1 MKYLEDMAGAFN
13 DNNII
18 DANYIFSYKNKTGD
32 VLDVFNN
39 KFELKYNDS
48 VKIIILFV
56 TIKEI
61 KAGFKSVDRNMS
73 HKELQR
79 TIESDEIIILSDHIY
94 TFIADGTK
102 DNFKDVFQ
110 FYKYAVKAFKGL
122 I

>member
-18 DANYIFSYKNKTGD
+18 DDNYIFSHKNKTGD
-32 VLDVFNN
+32 VLDVFSN
-39 KFELKYNDS
+39 KFELKYNGS
-48 VKIIILFV
+48 INTIIPFV

-61 KAGFKSVDRNMS
+61 KAGFKSVDRYMP
-73 HKELQR
+73 HKELQQ
-79 TIESDEIIILSDHIY
+79 TIESDEITILSDHTY

-110 FYKYAVKAFKGL
+110 LYKYAVKAFKGL